1 MDWTTALTLPSP
13 QLMIAGGIGLLLC
26 LLLLAQ
32 LRQSL
37 HERRHL
43 QSGLAGLALLLV
55 AALSLLAFAAAL
67 ALQGY
72 RRLRDDTPVATLD
85 ARILAPQQWQLTLTQ
100 PDGSRQQLMLS
111 GDDFD
116 IEAVIVKWQLPALL
130 AGAPPLYRL
139 DRLSGRYDDVSQE
152 QTAPRTVIALH
163 GGNSW
168 DLFDLKRRYNSW
180 IPGVDTIYGSGAF
193 LPLVEQGH
201 YQIELSAT
209 GGLVARPD
217 ARTAASIQQGLTN

>member
-13 QLMIAGGIGLLLC
+13 QLLIAGGVGLLLC

-32 LRQSL
+32 LRQTL
-37 HERRHL
+37 AHGRHL
-43 QSGLAGLALLLV
+43 QSLLTGLGLVAV
-55 AALSLLAFAAAL
+55 AALSLLALAAAL

-72 RRLRDDTPVATLD
+72 RRLHDDIPVATID
-85 ARILAPQQWQLTLTQ
+85 ARILAPQQWQLSLNL
-100 PDGSRQQLMLS
+100 PDGSHQSLLLS

-116 IEAVIVKWQLPALL
+116 IEAVVVRWKLPALL

-139 DRLSGRYDDVSQE
+139 DRLSGRYDDVAQE
-152 QTAPRTVIALH
+152 QSAARTVIPLH
-163 GGNSW
+163 AGNGW
-168 DLFDLKRRYNSW
+168 DLFDLKRRNHW
-180 IPGVDTIYGSGAF
+180 LPGIDTVYGSGAF

-201 YQIELSAT
+201 YQIELSSN

-217 ARTAASIQQGLTN
+217 AITAAHIQQGLAD

>member
-13 QLMIAGGIGLLLC
+13 QLLIAVGVGLLLS

-32 LRQSL
+32 LRQALASG
-37 HERRHL
+37 RHL
-43 QSGLAGLALLLV
+43 QGGLAGLGLLLT
-55 AALSLLAFAAAL
+55 AALSLLALLAAL

-72 RRLRDDTPVATLD
+72 RRLYDTTPVATID
-85 ARILAPQQWQLTLTQ
+85 ARILAPQQWQLTLVQ
-100 PDGSRQQLMLS
+100 PDGSHRQMLLS

-116 IEAVIVKWQLPALL
+116 IEAVVVRWQLPAVL
-130 AGAPPLYRL
+130 AGLPPLYRL
-139 DRLSGRYDDVSQE
+139 DRLAGRYDEVSQE
-152 QTAPRTVIALH
+152 QSAPRTVIALH

-168 DLFDLKRRYNSW
+168 DLFDLKRRYRTW
-180 IPGVDTIYGSGAF
+180 LPGVDTIYGSGAF

-201 YQIELSAT
+201 YQIMLGAD

-217 ARTAASIQQGLTN
+217 AATAARIQQNLAD